1 MTRPTTSSR
10 LRSEEEAGMARPAG
24 RSRLSPV
31 VAR

>member
-10 LRSEEEAGMARPAG
+10 LRSEEEAGMARPAV
-24 RSRLSPV
+24 SRLFPA